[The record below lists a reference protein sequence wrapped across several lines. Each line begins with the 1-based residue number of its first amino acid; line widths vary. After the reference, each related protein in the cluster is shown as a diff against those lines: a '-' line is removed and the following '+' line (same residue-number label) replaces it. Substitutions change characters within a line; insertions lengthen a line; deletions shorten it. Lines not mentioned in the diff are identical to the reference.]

1 VRISDSW
8 IFNQAATRSGAA
20 REKVDIAVGETSSGL
35 RVRHPGDDPAAAGQ
49 VVQRRLAE
57 KRWGALAE
65 AAGRSSDELSAA
77 DNALGGIADALSRAR
92 ELAVQM
98 SNSTYSAS
106 ERAAAGE
113 EIGGLLRTSIALLNT
128 RVGNRYVFGG
138 RRDEVPPFDAAGGY
152 LGDAGVR
159 QVEIAPGVLGDASVR
174 ADSIIKGVGGGIDVL
189 TELQGLQ
196 TALVA
201 NDVTGVQ
208 GSLNGLDTGINQVAH
223 GRAQLG
229 NDMNLFDTAKA
240 AARTAGNS
248 ETTAVSHL
256 AEADVIESAS
266 RLALAQRALDA
277 SLTASA
283 RSFDLT
289 LLDKLG
295 R

>member
-1 VRISDSW
+1 VRISDHW
-8 IFNQAATRSGAA
+8 IFDQAATRSGAA
-20 REKVDIAVGETSSGL
+20 REKVDIAVAETSSGL
-35 RVRHPGDDPAAAGQ
+35 RVRHPGDDPAAAGM

-65 AAGRSSDELSAA
+65 AAGRSSDELSAS

-92 ELAVQM
+92 EIAVQM
-98 SNSTYSAS
+98 SNSTYNAT
-106 ERAAAGE
+106 ERAAAGQ

-138 RRDEVPPFDAAGGY
+138 RRDEVAPFDAAGAY
-152 LGDAGVR
+152 LGDNGAR
-159 QVEIAPGVLGDASVR
+159 QVEIAPGVLQDASVH
-174 ADSIIKGVGGGIDVL
+174 ADVIIKGTGGGVDVL
-189 TELQGLQ
+189 TELQNLQ
-196 TALVA
+196 AALQA
-201 NDVTGVQ
+201 NDITGVQ
-208 GSLNGLDTGINQVAH
+208 GTLDGLDTSINQVAH

-229 NDMNLFDTAKA
+229 TAMNMFDTAKS
-240 AARTAGNS
+240 AARTAGNT

-256 AEADVIESAS
+256 ADADVIESAS